1 MDALVQATP
10 AKVRVPPSA
19 GRGRPPGSQNKA
31 TQVAKQAIA
40 DFLENNAPKVQKL
53 FDQVAKKN
61 PARALELYDK
71 FAEYVLPKL
80 TRTTLVGDPDAPLQ
94 VPMISISFP
103 QGGPGQ
109 AKRAQQPALEHAA
122 EDAQL
127 LSAPVAS
134 TSLDPEA

>member
-1 MDALVQATP
+1 MDAAAAETSAQKTVKRVHVGRVAGTP
-10 AKVRVPPSA
+10 NKTTGLAK
-19 GRGRPPGSQNKA
+19 KA
-31 TQVAKQAIA
+31 IVA
-40 DFLENNAPKVQKL
+40 FLEHNAPKVQSL
-53 FDQVAKKN
+53 FNRVAKEN

-109 AKRAQQPALEHAA
+109 AKRAQQPPLEHAA

-134 TSLDPEA
+134 TSSDPDA